1 MSMSCQRKNVQ
12 PYLLVRWMS
21 AVYQTV
27 PVILVP
33 SNTTVTL
40 PTLKVNRRIQKG
52 ELLIPDPAPDYENEN
67 EWTKPRR
74 AALIRRAIQLSKS
87 ISLDICVV
95 FDIDDAVY
103 VDPSGRQEVSTHP
116 PSGGMDPITRE
127 HYKEAELSQS
137 SETEQHEGSLGM
149 SRTVPPN
156 KPLTLYIQKGDI
168 ANSKLYLSIPDDE
181 PLECPT
187 LGEYLDDSGKG
198 FWQYIEDEGICDDIE
213 ISKHMEKGTDPETL
227 IGDLDEQI
235 DWSSSAASKWMDQY
249 VIHESPEAL
258 AFDFLDRLLMRH
270 VPGVALVQ
278 GDRPGSNLTF
288 VEIEDSKALYA
299 LQKALGEEGYEVTIN
314 RF

>member
-1 MSMSCQRKNVQ
+1 MDKKNVQ

-74 AALIRRAIQLSKS
+74 AASIRRAIQLSKS

-127 HYKEAELSQS
+127 HYKKVELSDT
-137 SETEQHEGSLGM
+137 SEQIA
-149 SRTVPPN
+149 PN
-156 KPLTLYIQKGDI
+156 KEKEDQPREPLTLYIQRGDI
-168 ANSKLYLSIPDDE
+168 AHSKLYLSIPDDE
-181 PLECPT
+181 PLEYPT
-187 LGEYLDDSGKG
+187 LGEYLDDSGKDL
-198 FWQYIEDEGICDDIE
+198 WQYIEDIGICDDIE
-213 ISKHMEKGTDPETL
+213 IREHMEKGTDPATL
-227 IGDLDEQI
+227 IDDLDEEI
-235 DWSSSAASKWMDQY
+235 DGASYAAEEWMNQY
-249 VIHESPEAL
+249 VLYESPEAL
-258 AFDFLDRLLMRH
+258 AFDFLDRLFMRH

-288 VEIEDSKALYA
+288 VEIEDSEALSA
-299 LQKALGEEGYEVTIN
+299 LQKALGEEGYDVTIK